1 MAALPTLFKAD
12 ARRNANLT
20 AMLQLL
26 FAFRHGHTLGQLMS
40 SIHDSPAVIA
50 PRSVRHHPYFWPLV
64 ALLLL
69 GLLWGY
75 NWVVMKGG
83 LSEIAALWFG
93 ALRTIIPAVLLL
105 LLLPAT
111 GRSLRP
117 PPMHYVI
124 PLGLL
129 QTAGFVG
136 FMMWALQTGA
146 AGETAVI
153 VFTMPLWLML
163 MAHVVL
169 HERLTRRQWLAL
181 GIAGM
186 GLFFMIAPWRGHLAI
201 GASLFAVLSGL
212 TWAGGSIWQ
221 KKFGRRY
228 RLDLLSVTAWQMLFG
243 GFAILLA
250 AVILEPWHA
259 EWTPH
264 LLWVLFYNIVPA
276 GALGWLLWIYALH
289 NLPTRIAGFGSLLI
303 PSVGVLG
310 AWIQLGERPGLF
322 ELIGIILILTA
333 LLLSLISRR
342 N

>member
-12 ARRNANLT
+12 ARRNPNLT
-20 AMLQLL
+20 AMLQPL

-259 EWTPH
+259 EWTSH